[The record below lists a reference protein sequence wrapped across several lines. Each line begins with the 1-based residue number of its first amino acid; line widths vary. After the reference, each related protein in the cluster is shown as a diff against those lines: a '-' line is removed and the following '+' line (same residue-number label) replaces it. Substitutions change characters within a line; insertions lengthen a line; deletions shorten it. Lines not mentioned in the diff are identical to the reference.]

1 MVVTINVWQITDVYT
16 YLFHYL
22 ATMSNVNADDNGAY
36 HQRKKTSRIYSYIDG
51 KVKTVY
57 EENGEYYFNKR
68 IVFNRFVKEY
78 IPAEKVICLN
88 RVYAKAKSF
97 PLSRKIYTIANS
109 TGGPISPYI
118 GVLYVANKAISD
130 NSKLKPH
137 GNAKV
142 NVEKPYVRTSKEI
155 LDKVKNDIEGKA
167 PRKIFDQINHESGG
181 VFGSSS
187 QSRELRDTRQVY
199 RQIYK
204 AKSTKES
211 SDDLENAIRM
221 QRNG

>member
-1 MVVTINVWQITDVYT
+1 MERIIKE
-16 YLFHYL
+16 
-22 ATMSNVNADDNGAY
+22 
-36 HQRKKTSRIYSYIDG
+36 KKTSRIYSYIDG
-51 KVKTVY
+51 EVKTVY

-118 GVLYVANKAISD
+118 CVLYVANKAISD

-137 GNAKV
+137 GNLRETLCSHLKGDLGKGKKW
-142 NVEKPYVRTSKEI
+142 NRGKSCKE
-155 LDKVKNDIEGKA
+155 NF
-167 PRKIFDQINHESGG
+167 R
-181 VFGSSS
+181 
-187 QSRELRDTRQVY
+187 
-199 RQIYK
+199 
-204 AKSTKES
+204 
-211 SDDLENAIRM
+211 SD
-221 QRNG
+221 